1 MSTDPGL
8 RRESLSSGARMGRS
22 LRAQVV
28 VVGSGAGGGI
38 SAAFLA
44 EAGYDVVLLEE
55 GDDIDTTSVQS
66 NSTEAL
72 STLYR
77 NGGLTPILGNL
88 SMAYVEG
95 CCVGGST
102 EINSGFWHR
111 LPPDS
116 YSRWRADYLLDAFT
130 PETMDD
136 RFARI
141 EEDLSVSKSG
151 LENESHGSRVFRR
164 GIEELGWRYEEVPR
178 CMKNPTGSP
187 FAPGMKQSVRQ
198 TYVPRAINAG
208 AKLISGCKVGK
219 VRVEEG
225 RAVGVEASVTDES
238 GTIDWTIRADLIFI
252 CCGAVQT
259 PALLRRSGIRKNVGN
274 TLRMHPMIKAAALFD
289 EDMGSF
295 DAPIPVYQVKDFWPT
310 VTLGGSVITPG
321 YLAMHLADNWRSH
334 QEVMEHYSQMGLY
347 HAASRGLNCGTVRAV
362 PGTRDGVLVRYR
374 VNRADQHNLSVGLG
388 HLGEVLFAA
397 GARAVYPSLRS
408 YPALRSVEECRSF
421 LKSDIPVSDMSL
433 STVHVFSSCPMGE
446 NPDVC
451 ATDSFGRVRGFSNL
465 YLNDASL
472 LPDSPG
478 VNPQGSTM
486 AIALRNVEHFLDDS
500 VRTRRSPKRGGA
512 SKLPQPDLLL
522 TGATGWLGMRLTELL
537 HGDDEVGAPR
547 DFQTIRC
554 LVPHGVDPSPLTA
567 FSDNL
572 QVVSGDLRD
581 GNSLEEFFD
590 GAAGAAVIHAAGIIH
605 PQRTSEF
612 EKVNVEGTRSL
623 LRLSRSRG
631 VKRFVA
637 VSSNSAIG
645 CNPKVDHLFDESSP
659 YDPYM
664 GYGRSKE
671 EMERLVAKASES
683 GEIETVVVRA
693 PWFYGP
699 RQPERQTQFFKMIKS
714 GWFPLLGDGSQRR
727 SMAYVDNLCQ
737 GLLLAATV
745 DRANGETYW
754 IADEHP
760 YSMSEIVDTVEEVM
774 EQEFGIRCT
783 HKRFRL
789 PSIVGTAAQWADFA
803 IQATGLYEQRL
814 HVLGEMNKTI
824 ACRIEK
830 AQLELGYAPRFS
842 LRQGMVESI
851 RWCVENGQ
859 HI

>member
-1 MSTDPGL
+1 MAADSPL
-8 RRESLSSGARMGRS
+8 RRETLSSTARMGRS

-55 GDDIDTTSVQS
+55 GDDVDTASVRSTS
-66 NSTEAL
+66 TDAL
-72 STLYR
+72 LTLYR

-116 YSRWRADYLLDAFT
+116 YYRWRADYLLDAFT

-136 RFARI
+136 RFDTI
-141 EEDLSVSKSG
+141 EADLSVSRSG

-164 GIEELGWRYEEVPR
+164 GIEELGWGYEEVPR
-178 CMKNPTGSP
+178 CMKNPAASP

-198 TYVPRAINAG
+198 TYVPRAIAAG
-208 AKLISGCKVGK
+208 AKLFPGCKVRK
-219 VRVEEG
+219 ILVEEG
-225 RAVGVEASVTDES
+225 RAVGVEASVADEA
-238 GTIDWTIRADLIFI
+238 GTTDWTIRADMIFV

-274 TLRMHPMIKAAALFD
+274 SLRMHPMIKAAALFD
-289 EDMGSF
+289 EDMDAF
-295 DAPIPVYQVKDFWPT
+295 DAPIPVYQVKDFFPT
-310 VTLGGSVITPG
+310 ITLGGSVITPG
-321 YLAMHLADNWRSH
+321 FLAMHLADNWSSH
-334 QEVMEHYSQMGLY
+334 QGVMEHYNRMGLY
-347 HAASRGLNCGTVRAV
+347 HAATRGLNRGTVRTV
-362 PGTRDGVLVRYR
+362 PGVEDGVVVRYR
-374 VNRADQHNLSVGLG
+374 VNRADQHNLSVGRA

-408 YPALRSVEECRSF
+408 YPALRSPEECRSF
-421 LKSDIPVSDMSL
+421 LKNDIPVSDMSL

-500 VRTRRSPKRGGA
+500 VRTRRSPKRRGA
-512 SKLPQPDLLL
+512 PKLARPDLLL
-522 TGATGWLGMRLTELL
+522 TGATGWLGMRLVELL
-537 HGDDEVGAPR
+537 HGEDEMAAPR
-547 DFQTIRC
+547 PFKNVRC
-554 LVPHGVDPSPLTA
+554 LVPHGVDPSSLTA
-567 FSDNL
+567 FSDKL
-572 QVVSGDLRD
+572 QVTSGDLRD
-581 GNSLEEFFD
+581 GESLKEFVD
-590 GAAGAAVIHAAGIIH
+590 GAEGATVIHAAGIIH
-605 PQRTSEF
+605 PRRTSEF
-612 EKVNVEGTRSL
+612 DRVNVEGTRSM
-623 LRLSRSRG
+623 LRLSRSHGLR
-631 VKRFVA
+631 RFVA

-645 CNPKVDHLFDESSP
+645 CNPTTDHQFDETAP

-671 EMERLVAKASES
+671 EMERLVAKARDS

-699 RQPERQTQFFKMIKS
+699 RQPERQTQFFKMIKA
-714 GWFPLLGDGSQRR
+714 GRFPLLGDGSQRR
-727 SMAYVDNLCQ
+727 SMAYVDNLCD
-737 GLLLAATV
+737 GLLLAATL
-745 DRANGETYW
+745 DAARGETYW
-754 IADEHP
+754 IADEEP
-760 YSMSEIVDTVEEVM
+760 YSMAEIVDTVEEVL
-774 EQEFGIRCT
+774 EQEFGIRCS
-783 HKRFRL
+783 HKRLRL
-789 PSIVGTAAQWADFA
+789 PSLVGTAAERVDSM
-803 IQATGLYEQRL
+803 IQATGFYEQRI

-824 ACRIEK
+824 ACRIDK
-830 AQLELGYAPRFS
+830 ARSELGYTPRFS